1 MAKGIYMTTDG
12 VLSKVPSIY
21 GTFDGVLENVKEGYM
36 TIDGVERQFYPGIW
50 ISCSTNVFESENAD
64 SYTGTY
70 TINSWSSGLEDSGS
84 YVMRINAT
92 FSKST
97 DDIRLQ
103 SRSIVYGPYKAGDKV
118 TLEWTSGTD
127 PDYTDKYIVYLDS
140 TGSNIID
147 STILSSSKKSGTY
160 TGTVPEGCCRINFL
174 LSVGTK
180 GTTDT
185 YFSLNSLTIG
195 DITYI

>member
-1 MAKGIYMTTDG
+1 MAKGIYMTTNG

-21 GTFDGVLENVKEGYM
+21 GTFDGILKNVKEGYM
-36 TIDGVERQFYPGIW
+36 TVDGVERQFYPGIW
-50 ISCSTNVFESENAD
+50 LSCSTNIYEVEGET
-64 SYTGTY
+64 YTGTY

-97 DDIRLQ
+97 DIIRLQ
-103 SRSIVYGPYKAGDKV
+103 SRTIVYGPYKAGDTV
-118 TLEWTSGTD
+118 TLKWTSGKD
-127 PDYTDKYIVYLDS
+127 PDYTDKYVVYLDS

-147 STILSSSKKSGTY
+147 STTLSSSKTSGTY
-160 TGTVPEGCCRINFL
+160 TGTVPEGCAKISFL

-185 YFSLNSLTIG
+185 YFSLNSLVIG